1 MGRKSRRD
9 IVRENL
15 DICVGR
21 LLNVNGAH
29 SESFYIKHDD
39 LWVEMCV
46 LHRDKLT
53 HQPIR
58 INLKV
63 DQDPM
68 HDITMDFLQGIT
80 VGCCV
85 GRKTLVDIYTEYVLK
100 RIQVINAE
108 KKKKIKEEMKDAG

>member
-1 MGRKSRRD
+1 MGRKSRRA
-9 IVRENL
+9 IVEENI
-15 DICVGR
+15 DACVGR
-21 LLNVNGAH
+21 LLNVHGLH

-39 LWVEMCV
+39 LWIEMCV

-53 HQPIR
+53 HKPIR

-63 DQDPM
+63 EQDPR

-100 RIQVINAE
+100 RIQVINKERKERE
-108 KKKKIKEEMKDAG
+108 KMRNAG

>member
-15 DICVGR
+15 DVCIGR
-21 LLNVNGAH
+21 LLKDHTVH

-63 DQDPM
+63 DQDPR
-68 HDITMDFLQGIT
+68 HGITDFLQGIT

-100 RIQVINAE
+100 RIQVINKERKERE
-108 KKKKIKEEMKDAG
+108 KMRDVG